1 MKQSL
6 VLALGTLS
14 VLAVG
19 FLFLAPLGAGA
30 RGTDV
35 VEQQVNANLVR
46 VRINGEWEEFP
57 LMPLADH
64 LCKSPDR
71 LFEKYCG
78 DEVLTPAPH

>member
-1 MKQSL
+1 MKRL
-6 VLALGTLS
+6 LAVALSTMS

-19 FLFLAPLGAGA
+19 LLFLAPVGADTKP
-30 RGTDV
+30 TDV
-35 VEQQVNANLVR
+35 VEQQVHANLLR
-46 VRINGEWEEFP
+46 VRINGAWEEFP

-78 DEVLTPAPH
+78 DEINAPFK